1 MGRRLRID
9 AAPYFRIFSPVLQG
23 EKFDPQG
30 KYVRRWV
37 PELVRL
43 PARLVHQPWQAT
55 PAELAAAG
63 VRLGADY
70 PKPLVEHAAARA
82 RAMAAFSGLAARG

>member
-43 PARLVHQPWQAT
+43 PTRLVHQPWQAT
-55 PAELAAAG
+55 PAELAAAS

-82 RAMAAFSGLAARG
+82 RAMAALTGLAVRG